1 MTLKF
6 AGIKRKEIYSPNHV
20 TNDAMILLKTAE
32 VLQELGEDVS
42 IYDEGFIEK
51 NPIEEQFIFTMA
63 QGAAGLHSLKKLEDE
78 GRFIINK
85 PSCALNTYRIQMIHM
100 LVEAGVPFPKSII
113 VNGNDNIAQI
123 YDEFGIKKLWIKRG
137 DVHAEHKE
145 DVTKISSKEELTTL
159 YREFKKRGI
168 NTAVIQEHLPGDT
181 IKFYGVLGTDFL
193 HYYYPN
199 GNNGYAYDATRLK
212 ELAFASA
219 EILGVDVFGGD
230 VIVSPEGKITII
242 DINDWPSFA
251 PVRDEAA
258 KHIGQ
263 IIHKKALH
271 YEKH

>member
-32 VLQELGEDVS
+32 VLQELGDDVCIYEED
-42 IYDEGFIEK
+42 FIEK
-51 NPIEEQFIFTMA
+51 NRIEEQYIFTMT
-63 QGAAGLHSLKKLEDE
+63 QGAAGLGILRKFEDE
-78 GRFIINK
+78 GRFIINR
-85 PSCALNTYRIQMIHM
+85 PSGALNTYRIQMITM
-100 LVEAGVPFPKSII
+100 LVEAGIPFPKSVIA
-113 VNGNDNIAQI
+113 NGNDNVLAV
-123 YDEFGIKKLWIKRG
+123 YDEFETKKLWIKRG

-145 DVTKISSKEELTTL
+145 DVTKISSKDELTTL

-199 GNNGYAYDATRLK
+199 GNNAYTYDAQQLK
-212 ELAFASA
+212 DLAFASA

-271 YEKH
+271 YENH